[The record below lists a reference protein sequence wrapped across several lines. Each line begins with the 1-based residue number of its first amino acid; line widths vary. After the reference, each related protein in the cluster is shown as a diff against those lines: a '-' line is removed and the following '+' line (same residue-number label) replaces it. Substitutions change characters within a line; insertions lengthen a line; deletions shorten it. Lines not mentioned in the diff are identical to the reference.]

1 MKVSLVFFQK
11 EVLCLIGRI
20 QGQSCTRAISP
31 VNSIGYSFRKVG
43 LLTMEKQSSSKS
55 KPMEKHPSFRGI
67 EMEKQK
73 SFRGLMEK
81 QKSFRIVMERQL
93 SFLGG
98 GGSGSVDKRKSK
110 ESPGK
115 RGDSPLHLAARAGNS
130 SKVRE
135 ILQNCGDPKAPL
147 AKLNL
152 EGETPLYTAAENGH
166 VGAVIEIL
174 KHSDLESASIAARN
188 GLDPF
193 HVAAKHGH
201 LGEDRSCLISC
212 LEVERIAGSDSELK
226 I

>member
-1 MKVSLVFFQK
+1 M
-11 EVLCLIGRI
+11 
-20 QGQSCTRAISP
+20 
-31 VNSIGYSFRKVG
+31 
-43 LLTMEKQSSSKS
+43 MEKPSSSRS
-55 KPMEKHPSFRGI
+55 ANMEKHPSFRGV

-73 SFRGLMEK
+73 SFRGIMEK

-98 GGSGSVDKRKSK
+98 GGGGGDKRKSK

-115 RGDSPLHLAARAGNS
+115 RGDSPLHLVARAGNS

-135 ILQNCGDPKAPL
+135 ILQSCGDPKAL
-147 AKLNL
+147 LVKLNL

-174 KHSDLESASIAARN
+174 KHSDLDAASIAARN

-193 HVAAKHGH
+193 HVAAKQGH
-201 LGEDRSCLISC
+201 LGEDRSHLISC
-212 LEVERIAGSDSELK
+212 LKVEIIAFARS
-226 I
+226 